1 MTAAIRKGRMSDLE
15 ALLAIEAEAFSGD
28 RLSRR
33 SFRRMLGS
41 DRTGLMV
48 AECEGFVLGYAL
60 VLFRKAS
67 RLARLYS
74 LAVRASRPAPGVGRM
89 LLSAA
94 EHDARSRDAKE
105 MRLEVREDNARAI
118 SLYERSGYRRFGARP
133 GYYADGATALRY
145 QKRLSDR
152 NGHA

>member
-1 MTAAIRKGRMSDLE
+1 MTAAIRKGRMSDLD

-33 SFRRMLGS
+33 SFQRLLGNDS
-41 DRTGLMV
+41 SSLLV
-48 AECEGFVLGYAL
+48 AESQGDILGYAL

-67 RLARLYS
+67 ALARLYS
-74 LAVRASRPAPGVGRM
+74 VAVRASRPLAGTGRA
-89 LLSAA
+89 LLAAA
-94 EHDARSRDAKE
+94 EEAARSRGAEE

-118 SLYERSGYRRFGARP
+118 SLYERSGYRRFGLRP
-133 GYYADGATALRY
+133 DYYADGATALRY
-145 QKRLSDR
+145 TKQISNR